1 MEEIEIRFSKLS
13 PSDRHII
20 LIRLMNLNQLLLS
33 QSTNIGMET
42 ETMDI
47 VNIPNDQ
54 DSLMIQVQNRQ
65 ESAHYL
71 FISGN

>member
-20 LIRLMNLNQLLLS
+20 LIRLMNLKQLLLS

-47 VNIPNDQ
+47 VNIRTTIN
-54 DSLMIQVQNRQ
+54 
-65 ESAHYL
+65 
-71 FISGN
+71 F